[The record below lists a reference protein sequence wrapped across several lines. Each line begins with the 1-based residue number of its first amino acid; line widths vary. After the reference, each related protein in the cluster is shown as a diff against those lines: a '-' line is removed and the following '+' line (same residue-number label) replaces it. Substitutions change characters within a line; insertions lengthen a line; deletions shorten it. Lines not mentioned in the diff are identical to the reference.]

1 MDDCLFRKR
10 LSAIMT
16 ILSDEHDRER
26 GVEGH
31 TVKSASEAAAKAIPR
46 PLERTIA
53 DLNPRTKRPVFIEIG
68 RSWFVQTRPRWKSSA
83 GVLGSQESEKTLS
96 WAAKE

>member
-1 MDDCLFRKR
+1 MFIPEATVGYNDDSQRR
-10 LSAIMT
+10 TRS
-16 ILSDEHDRER
+16 RER
-26 GVEGH
+26 VEEH
-31 TVKSASEAAAKAIPR
+31 TVMSEAAAKATPR

-53 DLNPRTKRPVFIEIG
+53 DLNPSTKRPVFIESG

-96 WAAKE
+96 WAAEE